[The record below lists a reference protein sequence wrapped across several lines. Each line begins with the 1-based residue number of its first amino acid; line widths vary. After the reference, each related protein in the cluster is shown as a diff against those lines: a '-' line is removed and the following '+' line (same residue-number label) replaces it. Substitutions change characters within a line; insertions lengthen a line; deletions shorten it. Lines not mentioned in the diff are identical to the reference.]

1 MGSGSLSGAL
11 LTPAG
16 WLQGRVKWDN
26 KGLITEVNGAPA
38 FQPAPIEERIVAG
51 FVDLHV
57 HGGGG
62 CDAMDGCEAVCG
74 MAAYHLSRGTVALA
88 PTTMTAE
95 PGAVDAGLR
104 GIAAAREQQPADA
117 ATIIG
122 AHLEGP
128 FINPAC
134 LGAQPPQTR
143 AYDAALLDGWLK
155 HGPIA
160 IATIAVEIDGG
171 FELLS
176 RLHASGCK
184 VQLGHTAASREQ
196 VDDAL
201 RAGLSGFTH
210 LYNAMSQFGHRGDSV
225 ATYALARAEYAEI
238 ICDLRHVERE
248 ALLAAW
254 RAIPNLYAITDSTA
268 AAGQPDGEYSLGGQ
282 PVVKQGDRMLTQD
295 GGLAGTAMSMLDAR
309 RMLQQAGLGEIQAQA
324 MVASRPADYF
334 GLDCGSIAPGK
345 RADLLVLADNDIKEV
360 HIAGK
365 LVS

>member
-1 MGSGSLSGAL
+1 M

-16 WLQGRVKWDN
+16 WLYGTVKWDS
-26 KGLITEVNGAPA
+26 KGLITEVKGAPA
-38 FQPAPIEERIVAG
+38 PPPAPIEERIVAG

-62 CDAMDGCEAVCG
+62 CDAMDGCEAVRG
-74 MAAYHLSRGTVALA
+74 MAAYHLSQGTVALA

-95 PGAVDAGLR
+95 PDAVDAALR
-104 GIAAAREQQPADA
+104 GIAAARKKQSSKA

-128 FINPAC
+128 FINPEC
-134 LGAQPPQTR
+134 LGAQPPLTR
-143 AYDAALLDGWLK
+143 AYDEALLDVWLK

-171 FELLS
+171 FDLLYHLRES
-176 RLHASGCK
+176 RCK

-196 VDDAL
+196 VAHAL
-201 RAGLSGFTH
+201 SAGLSGFTH

-225 ATYALARAEYAEI
+225 AACALARAEHAEI

-248 ALLAAW
+248 ALRAAW
-254 RAIPNLYAITDSTA
+254 RAIPNLYAVTDSTA
-268 AAGQPDGEYSLGGQ
+268 AAGQPAGEYSLGGQ

-309 RMLQQAGLGEIQAQA
+309 RMLQQAGLGEIQAQE
-324 MVASRPADYF
+324 MVASRPAAYL

-345 RADLLVLADNDIKEV
+345 RADLLVLANNDIREV
-360 HIAGK
+360 RLAGK
-365 LVS
+365 LVSK